1 MCLLLGIEQH
11 GKNLIIILELIK
23 ELKSIVFQ
31 LWVIL
36 MGKML
41 LISSQV
47 TIRLTKKNKDQCCLN
62 DFFNLTYL
70 IINVIKISSL
80 NMFVD
85 FKTELIFLK
94 VSFWIKPD

>member
-11 GKNLIIILELIK
+11 GKNLIIILESIK

-47 TIRLTKKNKDQCCLN
+47 TIRSTKKNKDQCYLN

-70 IINVIKISSL
+70 IINFIKISSL

-94 VSFWIKPD
+94 VNFWIKPD